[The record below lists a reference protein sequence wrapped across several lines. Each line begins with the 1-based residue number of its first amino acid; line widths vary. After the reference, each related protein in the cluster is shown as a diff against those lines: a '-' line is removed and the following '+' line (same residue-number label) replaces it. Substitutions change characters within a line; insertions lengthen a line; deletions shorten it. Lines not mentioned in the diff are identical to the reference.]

1 MSDWEDFKT
10 KCPSCDN
17 NIIIIIQHLL
27 WNGDLNVVD
36 MEIIENQIQQMFGQ
50 L

>member
-1 MSDWEDFKT
+1 MK
-10 KCPSCDN
+10 KLIKMVILN
-17 NIIIIIQHLL
+17 VIILAVIIIIIQHLL
-27 WNGDLNVVD
+27 WNGNLNVVD

>member
-1 MSDWEDFKT
+1 MVIL
-10 KCPSCDN
+10 N
-17 NIIIIIQHLL
+17 VIILAVIIIIIQHLL
-27 WNGDLNVVD
+27 WNGNLNVVD